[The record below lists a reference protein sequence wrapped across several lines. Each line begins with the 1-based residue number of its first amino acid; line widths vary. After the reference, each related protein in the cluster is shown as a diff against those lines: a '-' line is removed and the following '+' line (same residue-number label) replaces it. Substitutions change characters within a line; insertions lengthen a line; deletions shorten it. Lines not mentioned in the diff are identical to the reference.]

1 MKLSMQVSNQCKNVS
16 EAFKD
21 FIIYK
26 KSNNISESTLKD
38 YKNIFSI
45 FMEFYGEDSLCS
57 EITQETVQK
66 YICWLQNKPKK
77 QNNTKEE
84 KEPEYL
90 SSATIATYIRHLRAV
105 LNYFMEKGY
114 TKRFIVS
121 IPRFEKEVKDVY
133 TPNELDLL
141 LKKPDLKKCSFSEYR
156 NWVMTNYFL
165 STANRLETVRNIKIK
180 DLNFEENEIYLRH
193 VKNKKPYS
201 IPMQKELKKI
211 LIEYLSYRKGDSED
225 YLFCNEN
232 DDKKPLTNEAIKT
245 VMARYNQRRGVEKTS
260 VHIYRN
266 TFAKYWIL
274 KGGDLLRLQRILGH
288 KKLDMVLEY
297 VDMYGKD
304 LQKNFD
310 LFNPLSD
317 FSKGSRM
324 SLK

>member
-1 MKLSMQVSNQCKNVS
+1 MKLSMQVSNQSKNVS

-45 FMEFYGEDSLCS
+45 FIEFYGEDSLCS

-165 STANRLETVRNIKIK
+165 STANRIRNSKK
-180 DLNFEENEIYLRH
+180 Y
-193 VKNKKPYS
+193 KN
-201 IPMQKELKKI
+201 
-211 LIEYLSYRKGDSED
+211 
-225 YLFCNEN
+225 
-232 DDKKPLTNEAIKT
+232 
-245 VMARYNQRRGVEKTS
+245 
-260 VHIYRN
+260 
-266 TFAKYWIL
+266 
-274 KGGDLLRLQRILGH
+274 
-288 KKLDMVLEY
+288 
-297 VDMYGKD
+297 
-304 LQKNFD
+304 
-310 LFNPLSD
+310 
-317 FSKGSRM
+317 
-324 SLK
+324 

>member
-1 MKLSMQVSNQCKNVS
+1 MKLSMQAHFKNKTVLS
-16 EAFKD
+16 AFNE

-26 KSNNISESTLKD
+26 KSNNLSESSIKD
-38 YKNIFSI
+38 YNVIFTI
-45 FMEFYGEDSLCS
+45 FMDFYGKSSLCS
-57 EITQETVQK
+57 NITDETIQE
-66 YICWLQNKPKK
+66 YICWLQKKPKK
-77 QNNTKEE
+77 LNGKGSQKI
-84 KEPEYL
+84 EYL
-90 SSATIATYIRHLRAV
+90 SSATIATYIRHLRSV
-105 LNYFMEKGY
+105 INYFIKKGY
-114 TKRFIVS
+114 TEKFTVT
-121 IPRFEKEVKDVY
+121 IPRFEKEVKEVY
-133 TPNELDLL
+133 SPDELKLL
-141 LKKPDLKKCSFSEYR
+141 LKKPDLRKCSFSEYR

-193 VKNKKPYS
+193 VKNKKSYS
-201 IPMQKELKKI
+201 IPMQKELKRI
-211 LIEYLSYRKGDSED
+211 LTEYLSYRGGDPDD

-232 DDKKPLTNEAIKT
+232 DDKKPLSNEALKT

-266 TFAKYWIL
+266 TFAKHWIL

-310 LFNPLSD
+310 EYNPLSD
-317 FSKGSRM
+317 FVKGKHISI
-324 SLK
+324 K